1 MKKLVKYSL
10 QLLMVFLLAFSPLLA
25 GAGALVQA
33 AEDQSQT
40 SGQVAGN
47 DQLLDE
53 IKKRGVIKLGVSPD
67 YPPFEFLTREGG
79 ENKTKGI
86 DISLAEKIADDLG
99 VKLEIVNMEFSSL
112 MSSLETGAIDM
123 IISGMTYTEERDKSV
138 DFTKPYENAG
148 QSLVIRKDDTDRL
161 KDKDS
166 FVEGTVVGVQQGS
179 YQEDLAK
186 AYMPKAKLLTMQ
198 QVPDLLSALGT
209 KQVDGV
215 LVDEIMA
222 RTATKG
228 NDQLTYVDAKVPR
241 EENDGKAVV
250 IPENQPSLGE
260 AINHTIDEVVEQDL
274 VNQWADEAADQ
285 LAATDNVDWMQY
297 WPFFWDGIKTTLLI
311 SILSIVFGMILGSLL
326 AVMRISN
333 LKFLSG
339 IAGAYVEFVRGT
351 PLMIQ
356 VLFIFLGVGG
366 LLGISPLLAGLIAV
380 SLNSGAYI
388 CEIIRGGLQ
397 SVPKGQAEAA
407 RSLGLDYKTTLR
419 KIIFPQSLRSIW
431 PSLGNEF
438 VTLIK
443 ESSIVSTIGVAE
455 LTFQTRAVTSQ
466 TYQGIIPLFISMV
479 IYFIITYA
487 LTKLLNHYEK
497 QMNAK
502 YN

>member
-1 MKKLVKYSL
+1 M
-10 QLLMVFLLAFSPLLA
+10 
-25 GAGALVQA
+25 
-33 AEDQSQT
+33 
-40 SGQVAGN
+40 
-47 DQLLDE
+47 
-53 IKKRGVIKLGVSPD
+53 
-67 YPPFEFLTREGG
+67 
-79 ENKTKGI
+79 
-86 DISLAEKIADDLG
+86 
-99 VKLEIVNMEFSSL
+99 
-112 MSSLETGAIDM
+112 
-123 IISGMTYTEERDKSV
+123 
-138 DFTKPYENAG
+138 
-148 QSLVIRKDDTDRL
+148 
-161 KDKDS
+161 
-166 FVEGTVVGVQQGS
+166 
-179 YQEDLAK
+179 
-186 AYMPKAKLLTMQ
+186 
-198 QVPDLLSALGT
+198 
-209 KQVDGV
+209 
-215 LVDEIMA
+215 
-222 RTATKG
+222 
-228 NDQLTYVDAKVPR
+228 
-241 EENDGKAVV
+241 
-250 IPENQPSLGE
+250 
-260 AINHTIDEVVEQDL
+260 
-274 VNQWADEAADQ
+274 
-285 LAATDNVDWMQY
+285 
-297 WPFFWDGIKTTLLI
+297 TLLI

-366 LLGISPLLAGLIAV
+366 LLGISPLVAGLIAV